1 MADEK
6 YENFRSIL
14 DLQDRVFRAADEIEW
29 RHQRIKYLVKCT
41 NEGTYEKDAAEVRR
55 LVDENRKHEEALAQ
69 WLEALRDTYKA
80 AFPER
85 EANKDESASNE
96 DKCLSATELTD
107 KIYQTVVE
115 AVKATG
121 ERPYSLDEGCNRIAK
136 TTQIST
142 MLQWLVRRQQ
152 DSLESTSKSR

>member
-1 MADEK
+1 M
-6 YENFRSIL
+6 SIDTL
-14 DLQDRVFRAADEIEW
+14 TAADIW
-29 RHQRIKYLVKCT
+29 ATVL
-41 NEGTYEKDAAEVRR
+41 
-55 LVDENRKHEEALAQ
+55 
-69 WLEALRDTYKA
+69 
-80 AFPER
+80 
-85 EANKDESASNE
+85 ESAKHSSLPPEHLAESLINAE
-96 DKCLSATELTD
+96 ATIRMAMQPQARTEAPESLSATELTD